1 MLLAQKFGGV
11 IKQDNFQLIIYWHY
25 GKKCV
30 IAHFI
35 YLHCWKCVLMKSTC
49 EREILKLFWVTKCKG
64 FNSLKLQKNNE
75 EKSYKLITLI
85 LWKKNYAFSSDCRL
99 QIRINYLKSQCNQW
113 GRLIGI
119 NGQLAV
125 CISKVIIFKQYIVTG
140 LPVRPSY
147 KFSFLS
153 SVYKNGL
160 PGEGR
165 HEGLVLRND
174 VLTNGFIW
182 FSLAWTLARILFV
195 PRLRSP
201 WKTHKALR
209 TWRRLFALFEA
220 IRPWE

>member
-1 MLLAQKFGGV
+1 
-11 IKQDNFQLIIYWHY
+11 
-25 GKKCV
+25 
-30 IAHFI
+30 
-35 YLHCWKCVLMKSTC
+35 MKSTC

-174 VLTNGFIW
+174 VLTNGFIYLLHEPLHGY
-182 FSLAWTLARILFV
+182 FLYLVCAPPEKPTKRCE
-195 PRLRSP
+195 PEEGYLRCS
-201 WKTHKALR
+201 KRFDHGSHSIIFL
-209 TWRRLFALFEA
+209 LFEFKSV
-220 IRPWE
+220 RWCWRWETQRNARVAFKPTRRSR